1 MKAIVLMLAAAFTLA
16 APVITARAEAA
27 QSLLGANTVTAETRQ
42 QIARD
47 YEMKGDIAR
56 ARELYG
62 SAVNWYTLAIRYNS
76 NDVSLFNKLGIAE
89 MKVGEFDQAR
99 HSFGQAVKVDPSNVD
114 ALNNL
119 GAVNCLQRRY
129 RPAVRY
135 LKQALA
141 LDESKAVTHLN
152 LAEAWMGQKQ
162 VNRAMTEYARALEL
176 DADILTSAD
185 KEGVFAQVQTPEQRA
200 MVDFMIAK
208 AYVKRGNLEGALDY
222 LRRAREQHFRQL
234 SSVWDDPA
242 FSPLWKDARLAEI
255 VKPPKVS

>member
-1 MKAIVLMLAAAFTLA
+1 MKAIVLILAAASTLSVPA
-16 APVITARAEAA
+16 MAARADAA

-42 QIARD
+42 QIARN

-56 ARELYG
+56 ARNEYG
-62 SAVNWYTLAIRYNS
+62 SAVNWYTLALRYDNL
-76 NDVSLFNKLGIAE
+76 DISLYNKLGIAQ

-99 HSFGQAVKVDPSNVD
+99 HSFGVAVKVDPTNVD

-119 GAVNCLQRRY
+119 GAVDCLQRKY
-129 RPAVRY
+129 KPAIRY

-162 VNRAMTEYARALEL
+162 LDRAMTEYARALEL
-176 DADILTSAD
+176 DADILTSSD
-185 KEGVFAQVQTPEQRA
+185 NEGVFAQVQTPEQRA

-208 AYVKRGNLEGALDY
+208 AYIKRGNIDGALDY
-222 LRRAREQHFRQL
+222 LRRAKQGNFKNL
-234 SSVWDDPA
+234 ATVWDDPA
-242 FSPLWKDARLAEI
+242 FAPLWKDARLAEI
-255 VKPPKVS
+255 VKPPKIS

>member
-1 MKAIVLMLAAAFTLA
+1 MKAIVLILAAASTLSTPA
-16 APVITARAEAA
+16 FANRSETA
-27 QSLLGANTVTAETRQ
+27 QSLLPNTVAAETRQ
-42 QIARD
+42 QVARD

-56 ARELYG
+56 AREQYG
-62 SAVNWYTLAIRYNS
+62 SAAHWYMLAIRYNN
-76 NDVSLFNKLGIAE
+76 NDVSLYNKLGIAQ
-89 MKVGEFDQAR
+89 MKIGEFDQAR

-119 GAVNCLQRRY
+119 GAVYCLQRKY
-129 RPAVRY
+129 KPAVRY

-162 VNRAMTEYARALEL
+162 IDRAMTEYARALEL

-208 AYVKRGNLEGALDY
+208 AYIKRGNIEGALDY
-222 LRRAREQHFRQL
+222 LRRAKEQNFKNL
-234 SSVWDDPA
+234 STVWEDPA
-242 FSPLWKDARLAEI
+242 FAPLWKDARLVEI